1 MKDLNYTKLEMQ
13 TYLKLNNTSTEGA
26 RTLFKYRT
34 RMAQYGEN
42 FRGNTGPVNCPLC
55 GVHLD
60 SQIMAFNNCQVV
72 KQNIVLEGNYSDIFR
87 PEASTNLV
95 KTLINID
102 KFREETLNDQ
112 L

>member
-13 TYLKLNNTSTEGA
+13 TYLKLNNTNTEGA

-72 KQNIVLEGNYSDIFR
+72 KQNIVIEGNNSDIFR
-87 PEASTNLV
+87 PEAPINLA
-95 KTLINID
+95 KTLISID
-102 KFREETLNDQ
+102 KLKDQ
-112 L
+112 I

>member
-1 MKDLNYTKLEMQ
+1 
-13 TYLKLNNTSTEGA
+13 
-26 RTLFKYRT
+26 
-34 RMAQYGEN
+34 
-42 FRGNTGPVNCPLC
+42 
-55 GVHLD
+55 
-60 SQIMAFNNCQVV
+60 MAFNNCQVF
-72 KQNIVLEGNYSDIFR
+72 KRNIDIEGNYYDIFR